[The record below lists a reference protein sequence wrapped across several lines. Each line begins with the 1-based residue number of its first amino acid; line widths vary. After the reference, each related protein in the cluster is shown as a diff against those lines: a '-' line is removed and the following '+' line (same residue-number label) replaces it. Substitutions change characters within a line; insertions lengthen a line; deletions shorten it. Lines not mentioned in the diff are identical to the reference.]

1 MESLVTAFQQ
11 HIKDKNLFPA
21 KAGLFIAV
29 SGGIDSVVLCHVCSL
44 AGYDFTILHCN
55 FTLRGEDS
63 DKDALFVGELGK
75 TLGVP
80 VKTKR
85 FDTAVYAA
93 EHKLSTQVAART
105 LRYNWFKA
113 IMEEDRTEAGSY
125 LLTAH
130 HMDDDVETMLMNF
143 FKGTGMAG
151 LKGIPQKQDNIV
163 RPLLFAT
170 KKDLQAYAAAYHL
183 TWVEDKS
190 NAETKY
196 TRNYFRNLVLPLVK
210 EKYPA
215 AEENLYHNIQRFK
228 EAETL
233 YQQAIAVHKK
243 KLLKAKGAEV
253 HIPVLQLRNVQ
264 PLSTIVYEIA
274 KPYHFTA
281 AQTGDILSLL
291 DATTGKYVQ
300 SSTHR
305 ILRNRN
311 WLIISPL
318 QTVQDVHLVID
329 GEGEYAFADRV
340 LQIQQQEKPAAVTTT
355 DKSKVCI
362 NGKLLQYPLLLRRWK
377 PGDYFYPL
385 GMRKK
390 RKLAR
395 FFIDQKISANDKEKI
410 WVLEMNKQVVWVVGH
425 RIDDRFKITDSTDSF
440 VALTV
445 V

>member
-1 MESLVTAFQQ
+1 MENLVTAFQQ

-21 KAGLFIAV
+21 KAELFIAV

-44 AGYDFTILHCN
+44 AGYDFTMLHCN

-63 DKDALFVGELGK
+63 DKDALFVEELGK
-75 TLGVP
+75 KLGVP

-85 FDTAVYAA
+85 FDTTAHAA
-93 EHKLSTQVAART
+93 AHKLSIQVAARE

-113 IMEEDRTEAGSY
+113 IMEENKTPAGTY

-130 HMDDDVETMLMNF
+130 HKDDDVETMLMNF

-170 KKDLQAYAAAYHL
+170 KKDLLAHAAAYNL
-183 TWVEDKS
+183 SWVEDCS
-190 NAETKY
+190 NAEAKY
-196 TRNYFRNLVLPLVK
+196 TRNYFRNMVLPLVK
-210 EKYPA
+210 EKYAA
-215 AEENLYHNIQRFK
+215 AEENLYHNVQRFK
-228 EAETL
+228 EAEML
-233 YQQAIAVHKK
+233 YRQAMAVHKK
-243 KLLKAKGAEV
+243 KLLKEKGAEI
-253 HIPVLQLRNVQ
+253 HIPVLALRHAE

-274 KPYHFTA
+274 RPYHFTA

-291 DATTGKYVQ
+291 DAATGKYVQ

-318 QTVQDVHLVID
+318 QTTQDVHLVID
-329 GEGEYAFADRV
+329 GEGEYAFADRI
-340 LQIQQQEKPAAVTTT
+340 LHIAEQLKPVDITTA
-355 DKSKVCI
+355 DKNSAYI
-362 NGKLLQYPLLLRRWK
+362 NGKLLHYPLLLRRWK

-390 RKLAR
+390 KKLAR
-395 FFIDQKISANDKEKI
+395 FFIDQKVPAGDKEKI
-410 WVLEMNKQVVWVVGH
+410 WVLEMNKQIVWVVGH
-425 RIDDRFKITDSTDSF
+425 RIDDRFKITDTTAAIT
-440 VALTV
+440 ALKV